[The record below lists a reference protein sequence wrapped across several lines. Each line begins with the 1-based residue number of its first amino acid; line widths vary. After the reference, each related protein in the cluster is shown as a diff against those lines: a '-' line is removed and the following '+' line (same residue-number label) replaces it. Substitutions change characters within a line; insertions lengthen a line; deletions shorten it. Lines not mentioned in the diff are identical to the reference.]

1 MAKKQHRTAPPNPH
15 SIPNRDIM
23 QRLNFLYQA
32 STYLTSLSATKSS
45 ASSITEPGP
54 QPVTPSDPA
63 EEGEQTDGGEQA
75 DEEEQTDEEEQADER
90 GQVDEGHLATPAY
103 LSRAYVSSM
112 KAIGQKTVV
121 KL

>member
-1 MAKKQHRTAPPNPH
+1 MAKKQQSTAPPNPH
-15 SIPNRDIM
+15 SIPNRDTM

-32 STYLTSLSATKSS
+32 STYLSSLSATKSS
-45 ASSITEPGP
+45 STPTT
-54 QPVTPSDPA
+54 QPEAQTVTPSGPKGK
-63 EEGEQTDGGEQA
+63 EK
-75 DEEEQTDEEEQADER
+75 QTDE
-90 GQVDEGHLATPAY
+90 VCLVTPAY